1 MEFWIYM
8 TVVTFLLPLTMLGFG
23 LLLYKKPPNKNASFG
38 YRTKASMK
46 NETTWAFSQK
56 FCGRLWII
64 NGACMLCLPFAM
76 FAVINK
82 DTETIGLFGAV
93 LTIMPIIPMII
104 SIILTEIT
112 LKRKFDKNGQLI
124 KK

>member
-1 MEFWIYM
+1 MSGTY
-8 TVVTFLLPLTMLGFG
+8 
-23 LLLYKKPPNKNASFG
+23 
-38 YRTKASMK
+38 
-46 NETTWAFSQK
+46 
-56 FCGRLWII
+56 
-64 NGACMLCLPFAM
+64 MLCLPFAM
-76 FAVINK
+76 FAVIKK

-93 LTIMPIIPMII
+93 LTIIPIIPMII

>member
-1 MEFWIYM
+1 MDFWIYM

-23 LLLYKKPPNKNASFG
+23 LFLYKKPPKKNAFFG
-38 YRTKASMK
+38 YRTKTSEK
-46 NETTWAFSQK
+46 NEITWAFSQK
-56 FCGRLWII
+56 FFGRLWIMS
-64 NGACMLCLPFAM
+64 GVCMLCLPFAM

-93 LTIMPIIPMII
+93 LTIMPIFPMII